1 MEMNLLYNK
10 FEWRIAN
17 KYHKLIMSTHR
28 IKDKNKK
35 ENRVKQLQKEYKN
48 ELKIINGE
56 LDRYI

>member
-1 MEMNLLYNK
+1 
-10 FEWRIAN
+10 
-17 KYHKLIMSTHR
+17 MSTHR